1 MNSPQKWNNIFRSL
15 NIIGISKIDGQI
27 DVSYCLLSLKCKI
40 SAIWLVETACIFL
53 IFLIATMQISMD
65 VKRKGTRQDIQN
77 IWTYTNLKHTWY
89 MCKYRIK
96 QGLIVLKLN
105 SASINKILVTKF
117 LTLKVSQNLNLMQS
131 LSTQCFQGKSN
142 VWNKT
147 FENKLIEKDHRIP
160 DK

>member
-1 MNSPQKWNNIFRSL
+1 
-15 NIIGISKIDGQI
+15 
-27 DVSYCLLSLKCKI
+27 
-40 SAIWLVETACIFL
+40 
-53 IFLIATMQISMD
+53 
-65 VKRKGTRQDIQN
+65 
-77 IWTYTNLKHTWY
+77 